1 MKFGAVILAGGAS
14 RRMGSPKALLPFKG
28 QTFLTRLT
36 STFEAE
42 CDKVVVVL
50 GHNAD
55 AIRPALAETGAQI
68 VINPLPERG
77 QLTSLQAGLKAVE
90 DTDYIFFTP
99 VDYPAIEP
107 GTVRTLRAQI
117 PADGPVVPQRQ
128 GRHGHPVLIPVSIAG
143 ELLALPESESART
156 VMHRHI
162 PNTRYIEVDDP
173 GILLDVDDPEAYR
186 TLLEAAQ

>member
-1 MKFGAVILAGGAS
+1 
-14 RRMGSPKALLPFKG
+14 MGSPKALLPFKG
-28 QTFLTRLT
+28 QTFLTRLIA
-36 STFEAE
+36 TFEPE

-55 AIRPALAETGAQI
+55 VIRPALTGTSAHI
-68 VINPLPERG
+68 VVNPSPEQG
-77 QLTSLQAGLKAVE
+77 QLTSLQTGLKAVQ

-99 VDYPAIEP
+99 VDYPAIDP
-107 GTVRTLRAQI
+107 ATVRTLRTQT
-117 PADGPVVPQRQ
+117 PADGPVVPQNQ
-128 GRHGHPVLIPVSIAG
+128 GRHGHPVLIPVSIAR
-143 ELLALPESESART
+143 ELLALPQSETART

-173 GILLDVDDPEAYR
+173 GILLDVDDPEAYQ

>member
-1 MKFGAVILAGGAS
+1 
-14 RRMGSPKALLPFKG
+14 MGSPKALLPFKG
-28 QTFLTRLT
+28 QTFLSRLT

-42 CDKVVVVL
+42 CDKVVIVL

-55 AIRPALAETGAQI
+55 AIRPALAQSRAEI
-68 VINPLPERG
+68 VVNPSPERG
-77 QLTSLQAGLKAVE
+77 QLTSLQAGLKAVQ

-99 VDYPAIEP
+99 VDYPAIDP
-107 GTVRTLRAQI
+107 ATVRALRTQ
-117 PADGPVVPQRQ
+117 PLGDGPVVPQRE
-128 GRHGHPVLIPVSIAG
+128 GKHGHPVLIPVSIAR
-143 ELLALPESESART
+143 ELMDLPESQTART

-162 PNTRYIEVDDP
+162 LNTRYIEVDDP

>member
-1 MKFGAVILAGGAS
+1 VKFGAVILAGGAS

-42 CDKVVVVL
+42 CDKVVIVL
-50 GHNAD
+50 GYNAD
-55 AIRPALAETGAQI
+55 AIRPSLKETTAQI
-68 VINPLPERG
+68 VVNPSPERG
-77 QLTSLQAGLKAVE
+77 QLTSLQAGLKAVQ

-99 VDYPAIEP
+99 VDYPAIDP
-107 GTVRTLRAQI
+107 ATVRTLRTQN
-117 PADGPVVPQRQ
+117 PGDGPVVPQRQ
-128 GRHGHPVLIPVSIAG
+128 GKHGHPVLIPVSVAR
-143 ELLALPESESART
+143 ELIALPESETART

-186 TLLEAAQ
+186 ILLEAAQ